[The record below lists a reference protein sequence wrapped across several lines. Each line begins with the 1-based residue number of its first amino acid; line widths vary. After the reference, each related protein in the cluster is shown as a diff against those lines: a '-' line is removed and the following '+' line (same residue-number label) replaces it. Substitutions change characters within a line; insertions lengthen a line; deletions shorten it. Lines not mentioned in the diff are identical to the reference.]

1 MELLFV
7 ALGGAIFGIAARY
20 ALPNRDEYGVALVPA
35 IGTAAAAVV
44 WVALTWLGMA
54 WDNGWIWLITLVA
67 AAAVSVL
74 AALTIGRSRA
84 ASDKQLLVKLSGGTI
99 TA

>member
-7 ALGGAIFGIAARY
+7 ALGGTFLGIGARY
-20 ALPNRDEYGVALVPA
+20 ALPNRLEYGITLVPA
-35 IGTAAAAVV
+35 IGTAVAAVV

-54 WDNGWIWLITLVA
+54 WDTAWIWLITLLV
-67 AAAVSVL
+67 AAAVSAA
-74 AALTIGRSRA
+74 AALLIGRSRA
-84 ASDKQLLVKLSGGTI
+84 ASDKKLLTKLSGGTA

>member
-7 ALGGAIFGIAARY
+7 ALGGAILGIAARY
-20 ALPNRDEYGVALVPA
+20 TLPRRAEYGVVVVPA
-35 IGTAAAAVV
+35 IGTATAAIL

-54 WDNGWIWLITLVA
+54 WDSGWIWLITLVG
-67 AAAVSVL
+67 AAAVSAG
-74 AALTIGRSRA
+74 AALLIGRTRA
-84 ASDKQLLVKLSGGTI
+84 ASDERLLATLSSGTA